1 MAVVVVKVITVINAM
16 VAVSQKNAVNQ
27 DNGMSNNK
35 VEKEWK
41 RRKIVKY
48 T

>member
-1 MAVVVVKVITVINAM
+1 MITVINAM

-35 VEKEWK
+35 VEKRMEK
-41 RRKIVKY
+41 DKNSKIYIK
-48 T
+48 